1 MPEVTGDIIYDTFE
15 RNGSYVPIQTN
26 PEEDAIQIHTEDEIS
41 GELLDNK
48 IRRSNRKTNKPNRYG
63 GLSYTR
69 NFWG

>member
-1 MPEVTGDIIYDTFE
+1 MREVTGGITFDTSE

-41 GELLDNK
+41 GENLDHK

-63 GLSYTR
+63 GLLYTG
-69 NFWG
+69 NF